1 MAKKKLYMVVDT
13 ETATLPIVCDI
24 AQTAEEKK
32 KLAIAKPLVYDIGW
46 TICDRKG
53 NVLEKKQYLIAET
66 FSVPAI
72 FNTAYYAE
80 KRPIYIKML
89 RNGET
94 SIKPWNDVMDE
105 FIKDLKKVNSV
116 GAFNAMFDF
125 KKAIPFTELYIKQLY
140 GSNYYN
146 WEAEQYKLCERI
158 LTEKNPKKKNPN
170 FEDEIFRFRGE
181 KYGLFDLWGLA
192 VVYLLNNQRYK
203 DKCIRHG
210 MFTASGTF
218 FKSSAESTYRY
229 LCDKYDF
236 IESHTALDDA
246 VIETFILGKITH
258 EHKIED
264 GIIFFPFQKLGYTY
278 DYVVGKKKP
287 KKHEIE
293 TVLGAIAE
301 YIDCKEDEGKPLT
314 GYRKNLQKT
323 IEKLREAINEL
334 ERMVGD

>member
-53 NVLEKKQYLIAET
+53 NIQEKKQYLIAET

-158 LTEKNPKKKNPN
+158 LTEK
-170 FEDEIFRFRGE
+170 
-181 KYGLFDLWGLA
+181 
-192 VVYLLNNQRYK
+192 
-203 DKCIRHG
+203 
-210 MFTASGTF
+210 
-218 FKSSAESTYRY
+218 
-229 LCDKYDF
+229 
-236 IESHTALDDA
+236 
-246 VIETFILGKITH
+246 
-258 EHKIED
+258 
-264 GIIFFPFQKLGYTY
+264 
-278 DYVVGKKKP
+278 
-287 KKHEIE
+287 
-293 TVLGAIAE
+293 
-301 YIDCKEDEGKPLT
+301 KPLPMRWQRL
-314 GYRKNLQKT
+314 RKCT
-323 IEKLREAINEL
+323 R
-334 ERMVGD
+334 